1 MTSKNTHTV
10 IQIEELMFEY
20 TDRIK
25 NAKTKGEKT
34 ELLKE
39 LKRLERHW
47 NDTTDKIINGKK
59 YPVKKKVIDVS
70 KKELLALI
78 ESGTDWEGRMVT
90 LTDKIALESGEQL
103 DYSGISPGSTR
114 FTYID

>member
-1 MTSKNTHTV
+1 MTKNTHT
-10 IQIEELMFEY
+10 ILQIEELMFDY

-47 NDTTDKIINGKK
+47 NDTADKHINGKI
-59 YPVKKKVIDVS
+59 YPIKKTPKDVS
-70 KKELLALI
+70 KSELLKLI
-78 ESGTDWEGRMVT
+78 DSVDVPDNEANCYPSS
-90 LTDKIALESGEQL
+90 DKICME
-103 DYSGISPGSTR
+103 
-114 FTYID
+114 